1 MKFSL
6 YDVVDL
12 GIEPSKNDFDFEKYK
27 KYVMVVFTL
36 SVYLGINYDGYTFL
50 IELPFE
56 DVLHAIFQ
64 SVSTKIRS
72 SFKYSFIHQQKLNN
86 VTGFRSQ
93 TRVVI
98 H

>member
-50 IELPFE
+50 IELPFQ
-56 DVLHAIFQ
+56 DVLHTIIVFNQFQ
-64 SVSTKIRS
+64 LKYVQVLNTVSSINK
-72 SFKYSFIHQQKLNN
+72 N
-86 VTGFRSQ
+86 
-93 TRVVI
+93 
-98 H
+98 

>member
-6 YDVVDL
+6 YDVVYL
-12 GIEPSKNDFDFEKYK
+12 GIEPFKNDFDFEKYK

-56 DVLHAIFQ
+56 DVLHAIIVFNQFQ
-64 SVSTKIRS
+64 VKYVQVLNTVSSINK
-72 SFKYSFIHQQKLNN
+72 N
-86 VTGFRSQ
+86 
-93 TRVVI
+93 
-98 H
+98 

>member
-1 MKFSL
+1 MKFRL

-27 KYVMVVFTL
+27 KYVMVVFSKLFTL

-56 DVLHAIFQ
+56 DVLHAIIVFNQFQ
-64 SVSTKIRS
+64 VKYVQVLNTVSSINK
-72 SFKYSFIHQQKLNN
+72 N
-86 VTGFRSQ
+86 
-93 TRVVI
+93 
-98 H
+98 

>member
-56 DVLHAIFQ
+56 DVLHAIIVFNQFQ
-64 SVSTKIRS
+64 VKYVQVLNTVSSINK
-72 SFKYSFIHQQKLNN
+72 N
-86 VTGFRSQ
+86 
-93 TRVVI
+93 
-98 H
+98 

>member
-1 MKFSL
+1 MKFRL

-12 GIEPSKNDFDFEKYK
+12 GIEPSKNDYDFEKYK

-56 DVLHAIFQ
+56 DVLHAIIVFNQFQ
-64 SVSTKIRS
+64 VKYVQVLNTVSSINK
-72 SFKYSFIHQQKLNN
+72 N
-86 VTGFRSQ
+86 
-93 TRVVI
+93 
-98 H
+98 

>member
-12 GIEPSKNDFDFEKYK
+12 GIEPPKNDFDFEKYK
-27 KYVMVVFTL
+27 KYVMAVFTL

-56 DVLHAIFQ
+56 DVLHAIIVFNQFQ
-64 SVSTKIRS
+64 VKYVQVLNTVSSINR
-72 SFKYSFIHQQKLNN
+72 N
-86 VTGFRSQ
+86 
-93 TRVVI
+93 
-98 H
+98 